1 MQKQNF
7 HLLQFHFPLKLHKT
21 GYKDLKFIHS
31 GYYGFKPFDF
41 DKIQEF
47 VKREYELDISN
58 T

>member
-7 HLLQFHFPLKLHKT
+7 HLLQFHFPLKLNKT

-41 DKIQEF
+41 DNNNNKI
-47 VKREYELDISN
+47 KI
-58 T
+58 